1 MSSAI
6 DRANRVEMMS
16 ALVADAVLAP
26 SMHNTQPWTFVAD
39 DSSIDLFA
47 DSTRDLQIADPQHRA
62 RTISCGAA
70 LFNLRV
76 AAAHRGIGVRVTG
89 FPHGPVDLTH
99 VAHVDLDAG
108 PVEIELAE
116 LHDAVALR
124 HTNRNP
130 FSDEPIPTR
139 DLRDLELAV
148 VERNACLEWM
158 VDPYARH
165 RLAELTAEA
174 TLSDTYDPVR
184 DAERALWDRGP
195 ETVPERRDPSGRTR
209 SEGRLPPARRA
220 RLRPAS
226 PQLGATSRACGE
238 PAEHRRSLDAHR
250 RAGRLARRRPGA
262 RTLPAPRHRPGAG
275 RVVPQ
280 RCSGISRPPGM
291 GPGSART
298 DAEVPDDHPGR
309 TRTSDGGDASP
320 TTRGGPLLPAQPIRR
335 KRSNGPAWDR
345 LSEDLYPRCPASPD
359 PVRTPDDHPDRTPA
373 ARCRPDRL

>member
-89 FPHGPVDLTH
+89 FPNGPVDLTH

-184 DAERALWDRGP
+184 DAERALWIGDPRRSRNDGIPAVALGPRADYHPLAGRDFGRLHHSSARPLEHAEDRPSIAVLSTLTDEPGDWLDAGQALEHFLLLATDRGLAASFLNAVLEYP
-195 ETVPERRDPSGRTR
+195 DLRAWVQDPRGPMRKFQMIIRVGR
-209 SEGRLPPARRA
+209 GLPM
-220 RLRPAS
+220 
-226 PQLGATSRACGE
+226 
-238 PAEHRRSLDAHR
+238 
-250 RAGRLARRRPGA
+250 AGTRRRP
-262 RTLPAPRHRPGAG
+262 L
-275 RVVPQ
+275 
-280 RCSGISRPPGM
+280 
-291 GPGSART
+291 
-298 DAEVPDDHPGR
+298 AEVLYFRPSPFDGRGR
-309 TRTSDGGDASP
+309 TAR
-320 TTRGGPLLPAQPIRR
+320 RGI
-335 KRSNGPAWDR
+335 D
-345 LSEDLYPRCPASPD
+345 
-359 PVRTPDDHPDRTPA
+359 
-373 ARCRPDRL
+373 